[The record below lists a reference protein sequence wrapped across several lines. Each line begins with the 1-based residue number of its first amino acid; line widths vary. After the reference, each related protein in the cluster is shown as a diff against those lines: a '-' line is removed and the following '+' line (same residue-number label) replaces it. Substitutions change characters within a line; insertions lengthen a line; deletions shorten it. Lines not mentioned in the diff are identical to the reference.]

1 MKTQA
6 AVGLVLAWVGTV
18 ATAYWVGGAGQPGG
32 PQMPWKTKAPGAG
45 AVASSLG
52 VSAGT
57 KTGTPWVQKGDK
69 DNAGATQGGSKA
81 ALDRLMATGSMK
93 DMVERTK
100 VFLDCLGQLDAEGL
114 AAAAKWL
121 DDQPGEGRG
130 PGRFGDRMLET
141 LLLNTWGK
149 KDPEAALAWTE
160 ERGGFGN
167 FAVLSAWAEI
177 DPQKAAA
184 WAVANPSENRG
195 PGGFGGRGG
204 PGGGENENW
213 NMLGVV
219 SGALKGDPGAAVN
232 LVQSMSE
239 GRIRNQALDMV
250 IDELYRT
257 NPQAAKDLAAK
268 MTDETM
274 KASAAERVAN
284 RMAQTDPTQAM
295 TYATA
300 LPAGESRSRAIAEVV
315 DEWAQ
320 NDPDAVGQWLNQQPK
335 STETDQARRTYS
347 MEIRRTDPEAA
358 VAWANTITDDAQ
370 REQAVMRVAFD
381 WLRRDEAAA
390 KAWIESQP
398 NASEALK
405 NMATQPRRPWM
416 QGGGRRGGGQ

>member
-1 MKTQA
+1 M
-6 AVGLVLAWVGTV
+6 
-18 ATAYWVGGAGQPGG
+18 
-32 PQMPWKTKAPGAG
+32 
-45 AVASSLG
+45 ASSLG

-149 KDPEAALAWTE
+149 KDPEAALAWTK

-257 NPQAAKDLAAK
+257 NPQDAKDLAAK
-268 MTDETM
+268 MTDEAM
-274 KASAAERVAN
+274 KASVVERVAN
-284 RMAQTDPTQAM
+284 RMAREDPAQAIA
-295 TYATA
+295 YAMA
-300 LPAGESRSRAIAEVV
+300 LPAGAAGRTQAIAEVV
-315 DEWAQ
+315 DEWAES
-320 NDPDAVGQWLNQQPK
+320 DPDAAGQWLNQQPK
-335 STETDQARRTYS
+335 SAETDEARRNYA

-370 REQAVMRVAFD
+370 REQTVMRVALD
-381 WLRRDEAAA
+381 WMRRDQEAA
-390 KAWIESQP
+390 KAWVESQP

-405 NMATQPRRPWM
+405 NMVNRPVPRWGGGAAPGAPGMPPRA
-416 QGGGRRGGGQ
+416 GGRRGGGQ